1 MPAAAPGPHGRA
13 GRRLRTSRQAAR
25 HLLPGGKR
33 LSPLANT
40 SGQCVRSPG
49 RPPRKR
55 PPPPQG
61 CAAPARRQLHTQ
73 RPAAA
78 AVAFNAP
85 PRLAPAVT
93 ARSFPKPRVHPPP
106 GRGEGRGEEGAP
118 GEGGRQQPRPEARAA
133 RLGFPPGSA
142 HLQLRSEQGEGRESG
157 DQGRAC
163 PRDRPRGQSLT
174 GQGRDGT
181 GRDGQGRQAQGRESL
196 RSPTQPRQPL
206 TSALALALAKAH
218 LKPSLGQA
226 PAPHYRPALA
236 PPGEGSLRWLCPDT
250 ARLQL
255 QGGLRPHT
263 ARHRSGEAQATLLLV
278 PPWLPRPA
286 REEPVHSNKTG
297 T

>member
-1 MPAAAPGPHGRA
+1 MRWNEAAPEVPSLRLQCSASELLGPPASNAQCDTHVPQPGAHSVPAAAPAPHGRA

-106 GRGEGRGEEGAP
+106 GRGEGRGGERREPRGKGGASSPGQRREQPGWASHQAAPICSSGGSRERGEKAATKAEPAP
-118 GEGGRQQPRPEARAA
+118 GTGPGG
-133 RLGFPPGSA
+133 
-142 HLQLRSEQGEGRESG
+142 
-157 DQGRAC
+157 
-163 PRDRPRGQSLT
+163 
-174 GQGRDGT
+174 
-181 GRDGQGRQAQGRESL
+181 
-196 RSPTQPRQPL
+196 
-206 TSALALALAKAH
+206 KA
-218 LKPSLGQA
+218 
-226 PAPHYRPALA
+226 
-236 PPGEGSLRWLCPDT
+236 
-250 ARLQL
+250 
-255 QGGLRPHT
+255 
-263 ARHRSGEAQATLLLV
+263 
-278 PPWLPRPA
+278 
-286 REEPVHSNKTG
+286 
-297 T
+297 

>member
-1 MPAAAPGPHGRA
+1 MCPLPWPSSPKTPSSSSGLRRSGPPAAPHAAPRGGGRCLQRPPSSRA
-13 GRRLRTSRQAAR
+13 GRYRAKLPEAAR
-25 HLLPGGKR
+25 APATGEGGGEGRGGSPGGR
-33 LSPLANT
+33 GAP
-40 SGQCVRSPG
+40 
-49 RPPRKR
+49 
-55 PPPPQG
+55 
-61 CAAPARRQLHTQ
+61 AAPARGESSPAGLPTRQ
-73 RPAAA
+73 RPSAAPVGA
-78 AVAFNAP
+78 
-85 PRLAPAVT
+85 
-93 ARSFPKPRVHPPP
+93 
-106 GRGEGRGEEGAP
+106 GRGERKRRPRQSLPQGPAP
-118 GEGGRQQPRPEARAA
+118 GAKPDRA
-133 RLGFPPGSA
+133 
-142 HLQLRSEQGEGRESG
+142 
-157 DQGRAC
+157 
-163 PRDRPRGQSLT
+163 
-174 GQGRDGT
+174 GT

>member
-1 MPAAAPGPHGRA
+1 MPAAAPGPPGRA

-106 GRGEGRGEEGAP
+106 GRGEGRGGSPGGRGAP
-118 GEGGRQQPRPEARAA
+118 AAPARGESSPAGLPTRQRPSAAPVGAGR
-133 RLGFPPGSA
+133 
-142 HLQLRSEQGEGRESG
+142 GERK
-157 DQGRAC
+157 R
-163 PRDRPRGQSLT
+163 RPRQSLPQGPAPGAKPDRA
-174 GQGRDGT
+174 GQGRDGKASP
-181 GRDGQGRQAQGRESL
+181 GQGVPAQPHPAPTAPHLSPGPGPGQSPPEAKPGASP
-196 RSPTQPRQPL
+196 SPTLQ
-206 TSALALALAKAH
+206 TCSG
-218 LKPSLGQA
+218 PS
-226 PAPHYRPALA
+226 
-236 PPGEGSLRWLCPDT
+236 W
-250 ARLQL
+250 
-255 QGGLRPHT
+255 GGL
-263 ARHRSGEAQATLLLV
+263 AEVA
-278 PPWLPRPA
+278 LP
-286 REEPVHSNKTG
+286 
-297 T
+297 